1 MISPRRIFPAA
12 VAVLSVACLLP
23 TRAQDA
29 AGGAQP
35 VKAADVVPTTL
46 PLSIEK
52 GAHIAILGGTLM
64 ERMQAHGWF
73 EGMLFARFAAQQ
85 PVVRTLAWPGDEITV
100 QPRPEKYA
108 DMHAQL
114 AEVKADVV
122 LAGYGFNESFAG
134 AAGVAQFEADLSA
147 FIAGLRAHR
156 YNGKSAPG
164 IVLISPIA
172 HENLGNPNLPDGRE
186 GNARLRLYTEAME
199 RVAKRERT
207 GFVDGFTPSLAAMEA
222 RKNAA
227 ENLTMKGA
235 KGAKE
240 DEVNLRKKEALT
252 FNGIHLTDAGYR
264 QFGEMLF
271 RGLFSETPPV
281 VYGAM
286 KNMVEEKNRQWL
298 LHYRPLNGFY
308 ITGGRAK
315 PYGVVNFP
323 DELKKLE
330 EMTANRDRALWA
342 QPIGKSIYVDDSNT
356 TPLPAITGDRPI
368 NDWLSPADELK
379 AFRIDPRFDVNCF
392 ASEEDFPE
400 LAKPIQMRFDT
411 RGRLWVACSVT
422 YPQVT
427 PGIAPDDKIII
438 LEDTKGTGKADQ
450 CTTFATG
457 LSIPLSFEFGAGG
470 VYVSEQPSLVFLKDT
485 DGDGKADLKQ
495 IVMTGFGTEDSHHA
509 LHDFAWSPDGDLIFR
524 ESIFHHSSVE
534 TPYGPVRA
542 QDSTFFRFRP
552 ATQRLLA
559 FGSYYSTNPW
569 GIVFDDWGWHVGSH
583 PVFASAVHALNP
595 PFPQQHVPAGNFFPA
610 YSGTCGQEFF
620 TGRHFPAEL
629 QDCFARVRYKPTN
642 SVEIQRWEE
651 KDTHFEEKLAGHVWE
666 STNLSFIP
674 TDVRCGPRGEMYV
687 CDWYNPV
694 KGHAQYSLRDTRRD
708 KTSGRIWRI
717 TAKGRPLVDAPKIAG
732 EPVPALL
739 ELLKAPEARTRYLA
753 RMELRDRRHDEVR
766 KALDAWWP
774 KLDQSDARVV
784 HHETEA
790 LWMYRGIGV
799 TNVDLLVKLLH
810 AKDHQARA
818 AATRE
823 LRWAHP
829 LLAGP
834 GNTAFQA
841 VRPAGI
847 LPAEADA
854 RGLEARGP
862 HGQDARV
869 PRALAFLRERAN
881 DESGLVRLEAAI
893 AASYF
898 QSREAAGVALD
909 LLKYPMDTYLTFVLR
924 TALDSL
930 KPTWESDAKFAA
942 EPKLVKFLDES
953 SAKKRVQT
961 GTAAIDPFDKLKPQ
975 VVRMGTLH
983 ERMMFT
989 ITEFKV
995 KAGAPVKLILENPD
1009 ATPHN
1014 LMIVKPGSEDEIG
1027 QAANQMATL
1036 PGAFEKMD
1044 FVPKSEKI
1052 LQATKMLKQG
1062 ETDILRFHAPKE
1074 PGKYPYICSFPGHY
1088 LVMRGV
1094 MIVEPTK

>member
-1 MISPRRIFPAA
+1 MKVTCRP
-12 VAVLSVACLLP
+12 AVLGQALQIVS
-23 TRAQDA
+23 RAISSR
-29 AGGAQP
+29 
-35 VKAADVVPTTL
+35 TTL
-46 PLSIEK
+46 PILNNILIETTSD
-52 GAHIAILGGTLM
+52 G
-64 ERMQAHGWF
+64 
-73 EGMLFARFAAQQ
+73 
-85 PVVRTLAWPGDEITV
+85 LALTATNLDIGIRKLVP
-100 QPRPEKYA
+100 
-108 DMHAQL
+108 
-114 AEVKADVV
+114 AEV
-122 LAGYGFNESFAG
+122 S
-134 AAGVAQFEADLSA
+134 
-147 FIAGLRAHR
+147 
-156 YNGKSAPG
+156 
-164 IVLISPIA
+164 
-172 HENLGNPNLPDGRE
+172 
-186 GNARLRLYTEAME
+186 M
-199 RVAKRERT
+199 
-207 GFVDGFTPSLAAMEA
+207 
-222 RKNAA
+222 
-227 ENLTMKGA
+227 
-235 KGAKE
+235 
-240 DEVNLRKKEALT
+240 ALT

-264 QFGEMLF
+264 RFGEMLF
-271 RGLFSETPPV
+271 RGLFSETPKEV
-281 VYGAM
+281 RQSLKEA
-286 KNMVEEKNRQWL
+286 VEDKNRQWL

-323 DELKKLE
+323 GELKKLE
-330 EMTANRDRALWA
+330 EMTANRDSALWA
-342 QPIGKSIYVDDSNT
+342 LGGDPSAIGKGGAVKVDDSNT

-379 AFRIDPRFDVNCF
+379 AFRIDPRFEVNCF

-411 RGRLWVACSVT
+411 RGRLWVACSTT

-427 PGIAPDDKIII
+427 PGVAPNDKIII
-438 LEDTKGTGKADQ
+438 LEDTKGTGKADK

-457 LSIPLSFEFGAGG
+457 LSIPLSFEFGDGG
-470 VYVSEQPSLVFLKDT
+470 VDVSEQPSLVFLKDT

-629 QDCFARVRYKPTN
+629 QGCFARVRYKPTN
-642 SVEIQRWEE
+642 SVEIMRWEE
-651 KDTHFEEKLAGHVWE
+651 KDTHFEEKLEGHVWE

-732 EPVPALL
+732 APVADLL
-739 ELLKAPEARTRYLA
+739 ELLKSPEPRTRYLV
-753 RMELRDRRHDEVR
+753 RMELRERDHAEV
-766 KALDAWWP
+766 KTALDRWVTIVSVA
-774 KLDQSDARVV
+774 KDTDAF
-784 HHETEA
+784 HHMIEA
-790 LWMYRGIGV
+790 VWMYRGIGE
-799 TNVDLLVKLLH
+799 TNIPLLKQLLTAPDLH
-810 AKDHQARA
+810 ARA
-818 AATRE
+818 AATQQ
-823 LRWAHP
+823 LRYWNP
-829 LLAGP
+829 QIP
-834 GNTAFQA
+834 N
-841 VRPAGI
+841 
-847 LPAEADA
+847 
-854 RGLEARGP
+854 
-862 HGQDARV
+862 
-869 PRALAFLRERAN
+869 ALDLLRERAN
-881 DESGLVRLEAAI
+881 DGSGLVRLEAAI

-898 QSREAAGVALD
+898 QNREAAGVALD
-909 LLKYPMDTYLTFVLR
+909 LLKHPMDTYLTFGLR
-924 TALDSL
+924 TAVDSL
-930 KPTWESDAKFAA
+930 KPYWEKDAKFAA
-942 EPKLVKFLDES
+942 EPQLVKFLADSTPQKRKPS
-953 SAKKRVQT
+953 ST
-961 GTAAIDPFDKLKPQ
+961 GTVDPFDKLKPQ
-975 VVRMGTLH
+975 VVQMSTLH

-1044 FVPKSEKI
+1044 FVPKSAKI

-1062 ETDILRFHAPKE
+1062 ETDTLRFHAPKE

-1094 MIVEPTK
+1094 MIVEPAK